1 MNKVFAS
8 IQGIGSFTIN
18 SNPKL
23 HSSKSIITFWKI
35 VGSTVVSV
43 TLIKI
48 NNLAMN
54 TKQI

>member
-35 VGSTVVSV
+35 VGSAVVSV